1 MKKHISFF
9 LALMMCVMAI
19 PVGASFDEVYRET
32 EIIHT
37 ESGDIEIETIL
48 TIHDTPFR
56 ASSRTA
62 SKSQNIKYDGST
74 IAKVTLTAT
83 FRYDGNSVSV
93 IDTDSSHTTYGGW
106 SYKNED
112 ILTYGGT
119 AKLSA
124 KLSKSNYSNI
134 PFNITLICTADGTIS

>member
-1 MKKHISFF
+1 MKKYISFF
-9 LALMMCVMAI
+9 LALMMCVMVV
-19 PVGASFDEVYRET
+19 PVGASFEEVYRET
-32 EIIHT
+32 EVIHT
-37 ESGDIEIETIL
+37 EDGDIEIETVL
-48 TIHDTPFR
+48 TIHDSPFR

-83 FRYDGNSVSV
+83 FRYDGSSVSV
-93 IDTDSSHTTYGGW
+93 TDTDSSHTTYDGW
-106 SYKNED
+106 TYKNED

-124 KLSKSNYSNI
+124 KLSKLNCSDI
-134 PFNITLICTADGTIS
+134 PFNIAMICTADGTIS